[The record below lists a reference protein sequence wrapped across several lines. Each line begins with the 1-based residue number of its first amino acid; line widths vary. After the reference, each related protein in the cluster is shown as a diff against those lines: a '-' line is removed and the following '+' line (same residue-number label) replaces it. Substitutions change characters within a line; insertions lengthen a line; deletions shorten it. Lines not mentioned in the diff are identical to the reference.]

1 MSRHGDACVLNS
13 GLTRITGL
21 ESAAVS
27 RLEFRADSDYRA
39 AADSNV
45 SSSAS
50 DSNVS
55 SNASRRLRV
64 AAIAVSLMYPPQTHL
79 AAACVLSSGLLAR
92 ACRVTC
98 SFGARH
104 DEHVTRRYVTCAP
117 GAGRAMEMETV

>member
-55 SNASRRLRV
+55 SNASRRRLRV
-64 AAIAVSLMYPPQTHL
+64 ELRAARTRVPGH
-79 AAACVLSSGLLAR
+79 VLVRGTA
-92 ACRVTC
+92 
-98 SFGARH
+98 
-104 DEHVTRRYVTCAP
+104 
-117 GAGRAMEMETV
+117 